1 MAYEGGID
9 FLELPLGGV
18 EWPESEIHSPWRIKD
33 PRGYHTSDHGAGM
46 ELRAIAR
53 KFDVKAFSR
62 SEFMIVYDIPQ
73 TEGIPLACIVM
84 GMRVEDGRPSNA
96 WRHFVLFIT
105 PKATEAGVYERVGVG
120 FMPGTFIDMS
130 IQEESNL
137 IRVR

>member
-18 EWPESEIHSPWRIKD
+18 EWPESEIHSPWKKKD
-33 PRGYHTSDHGAGM
+33 PRGYHTSGQSGSM
-46 ELRAIAR
+46 ELSAIAR
-53 KFDVKAFSR
+53 NFDIKTFSP

-84 GMRVEDGRPSNA
+84 GRRVENGRPRSA
-96 WRHFVLFIT
+96 WRHYVLFIT
-105 PKATEAGVYERVGVG
+105 PKTTEAGVYERVGVG

-130 IQEESNL
+130 IKEESSL
-137 IRVR
+137 IKVR